1 MSHNT
6 DPNRE
11 ASRHKPALM
20 AMAVALLTVIV
31 LFLVL
36 RPGWNEDDA
45 GIATTPPPV
54 ETLSEPEAQTGGQ
67 QPSSSGTVRERMGIG

>member
-1 MSHNT
+1 MPHNT
-6 DPNRE
+6 EPKRD
-11 ASRHKPALM
+11 ASRHKPALV
-20 AMAVALLTVIV
+20 AMAVALLTVV
-31 LFLVL
+31 ALFLVL

-54 ETLSEPEAQTGGQ
+54 ESLSEPKAQPGGQ